1 VVRTALTAT
10 LLAAA
15 GPLAACTGSAGLE
28 AGVQDSRWRE
38 TDAEGRA
45 LLHEQG
51 TLAASR
57 MVIEASGCRLGEAS
71 ARISQAGGS
80 RRYDGQTSAGSAL
93 ATRSDVREQ
102 GLTLQALPW
111 AWAVPGS
118 GASVQAGARLRWQRS
133 ERDIRSTATALGYP
147 ERHQRLQAAL
157 VLAARSTGP
166 SPGWHWRAEL
176 AAGGGPAGRMKVSLP
191 GYDPATLKLGSSRL
205 LQARLHLGG
214 ALAPG
219 WSWQLAVEHDRERRS
234 AGEPTALRRQG
245 QVVGGVLQPASREA
259 ATRLVAG
266 LIWQLGR

>member
-1 VVRTALTAT
+1 VVRAAVTAA
-10 LLAAA
+10 LLGTA
-15 GPLAACTGSAGLE
+15 GPLAACTWSTGLE

-38 TDAEGRA
+38 TDDQGRT
-45 LLHEQG
+45 LLHERG
-51 TLAASR
+51 TLAATQLA
-57 MVIEASGCRLGEAS
+57 VEARDCRLGEAS
-71 ARISQAGGS
+71 ARLSLAGGS
-80 RRYDGQTSAGSAL
+80 RRYDGRTSAGNAL
-93 ATRSDVREQ
+93 TTRSDVREQ
-102 GLTLQALPW
+102 GLTLQVLPW
-111 AWAVPGS
+111 AWGAPGS
-118 GASVQAGARLRWQRS
+118 GATVHAGARLRWQRS

-157 VLAARSTGP
+157 VLGAHGSGP
-166 SPGWHWRAEL
+166 ASGWHWRAEL
-176 AAGGGPAGRMKVSLP
+176 AAGGGPAGRMEVSLP

-205 LQARLHLGG
+205 LMARLHIGG

>member
-1 VVRTALTAT
+1 M

-15 GPLAACTGSAGLE
+15 GPLAACTWSTGLE

-45 LLHEQG
+45 LLHERG
-51 TLAASR
+51 TLTATHFAL
-57 MVIEASGCRLGEAS
+57 EASGCRLGEAS
-71 ARISQAGGS
+71 LRPALAGGS
-80 RRYDGQTSAGSAL
+80 RHYDGQTSAGNAL
-93 ATRSDVREQ
+93 STRSDVREQ

-111 AWAVPGS
+111 AWGSARS

-147 ERHQRLQAAL
+147 ERQQRLQAAL
-157 VLAARSTGP
+157 VLAARGTGP
-166 SPGWHWRAEL
+166 LPGWHWRAEL
-176 AAGGGPAGRMKVSLP
+176 AAGAGPAGRMKVLLP

-205 LQARLHLGG
+205 LQAGLHIGG

-219 WSWQLAVEHDRERRS
+219 WSWQVGVEHDREQRS

-245 QVVGGVLQPASREA
+245 QVVGGALQPATRES
-259 ATRLVAG
+259 ATRLAAG
-266 LIWQLGR
+266 LVWQPGR